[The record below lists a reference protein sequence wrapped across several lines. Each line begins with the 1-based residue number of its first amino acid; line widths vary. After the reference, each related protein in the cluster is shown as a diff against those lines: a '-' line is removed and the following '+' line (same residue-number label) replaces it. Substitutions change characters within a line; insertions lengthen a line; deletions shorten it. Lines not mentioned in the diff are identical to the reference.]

1 MNELTILLLSAA
13 SLGFVHTL
21 LGPDHYLPFI
31 VLSKA
36 RKWTQ
41 AKTLWITF
49 VSGIGH
55 VAGSVIIGI
64 IGIAMGI
71 SLHRLEAF
79 EAQRGNIVGWLIAF
93 FGLMYTFYGF
103 YKYLKNS
110 THSHIHSFLLPS
122 KLKKLKHLPNEDDT
136 TDRDSWKSLTPW
148 VLFLI
153 FVFGPCEVLIPLLIF
168 PAAEFSSFGIVLVSI
183 VFGLATVLTMLIM
196 VFLGYRGFK
205 LIKFKP
211 LEKYMHLI
219 AGLVILIAG
228 VGMVFLGW

>member
-1 MNELTILLLSAA
+1 
-13 SLGFVHTL
+13 
-21 LGPDHYLPFI
+21 
-31 VLSKA
+31 
-36 RKWTQ
+36 
-41 AKTLWITF
+41 
-49 VSGIGH
+49 VSEQNG
-55 VAGSVIIGI
+55 
-64 IGIAMGI
+64 
-71 SLHRLEAF
+71 
-79 EAQRGNIVGWLIAF
+79 
-93 FGLMYTFYGF
+93 
-103 YKYLKNS
+103 
-110 THSHIHSFLLPS
+110 
-122 KLKKLKHLPNEDDT
+122 
-136 TDRDSWKSLTPW
+136 DRDSWKSLTPW

-228 VGMVFLGW
+228 AGMVFLGW